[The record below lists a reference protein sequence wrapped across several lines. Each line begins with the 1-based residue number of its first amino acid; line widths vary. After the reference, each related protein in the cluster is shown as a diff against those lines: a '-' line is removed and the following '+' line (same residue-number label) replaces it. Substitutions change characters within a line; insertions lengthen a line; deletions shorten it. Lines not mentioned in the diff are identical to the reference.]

1 MRDSARDVVSI
12 AEGRTREDLDRDRQL
27 VLALSHAIQII
38 GEAASRVSETTREA
52 APDVPWRL
60 IINMRHR
67 IVHDYYRINLDVLWR
82 TVREEVPDLIARLER
97 LVPPASD

>member
-12 AEGRTREDLDRDRQL
+12 AEGRTREDLDSDRQL

-38 GEAASRVSETTREA
+38 GEAANQVSETTRESA
-52 APDVPWRL
+52 ADVPWRL

-82 TVREEVPDLIARLER
+82 TVREEVPDLIARIER
-97 LVPPASD
+97 LLPPASD